1 MVISYW
7 RKISGKLSSAYLCLR
22 SGKRQQLFL
31 HHVFCSVE
39 QCSQSPT
46 YLLIYWIQLPIFVL
60 RDCKL
65 ANPLIIT
72 KLVIQLVKIRSR
84 WAKMRDS
91 FLVIIKGVIFAFF
104 LFIYNTFWISKK
116 NLATYTLQIFRN
128 DICIFMRNSH
138 LKEQWTGQKYRWT
151 CMCIEARAH
160 SLILKH
166 SQYLILEPGLDKSV
180 WTIFIIISS
189 HEFYVEVYK

>member
-1 MVISYW
+1 MSRGLEHPWEYHTGEKDLANYPVYICVCALESFKHYFY
-7 RKISGKLSSAYLCLR
+7 IMFFAVLSSVVNPRHICWFIEYNY
-22 SGKRQQLFL
+22 QFL
-31 HHVFCSVE
+31 SFE
-39 QCSQSPT
+39 
-46 YLLIYWIQLPIFVL
+46 I
-60 RDCKL
+60 CKL

-138 LKEQWTGQKYRWT
+138 LKEQWTGQKYRWK

-166 SQYLILEPGLDKSV
+166 SQYLIL
-180 WTIFIIISS
+180 
-189 HEFYVEVYK
+189 